1 MKVERILI
9 SVDLAREMLAK
20 NIGNRPLDRKHVL
33 FLANEMLE
41 GRWQENG
48 DTICFS
54 DDGMLLD
61 GQHRLS
67 AVVELGEPVW
77 MLVVRGLNAGVF
89 STKDVGKK
97 RTTAD
102 TLAVMGE
109 VNCKKTASALAVLDR
124 YMSGKMNSGICPR
137 TTQIEGLLSKYPAIR
152 ESVVFCEYTPLL
164 PVSHLVACHYLFAQK
179 DRETADKFIR
189 KMIDGNN
196 LDEGDPI
203 FILRKRLL
211 ENATSKKKHRA
222 HHMTALVI
230 KAWNLMRR
238 GKTRSVLIF
247 KESEESF
254 PIVV

>member
-1 MKVERILI
+1 MEVEEILI
-9 SVDLAREMLAK
+9 TVDIARAMLEK
-20 NIGNRPLDRKHVL
+20 NIGNRPLDRKHVI

-41 GRWQENG
+41 GRWKKNG

-54 DDGMLLD
+54 KDGMLLD

-67 AVVELGEPVW
+67 AIIMLGEPVS
-77 MLVVRGLNAGVF
+77 MLVVRGLNPEVF
-89 STKDVGKK
+89 STKDIGKK
-97 RTTAD
+97 RTPAD

-109 VNCKKTASALAVLDR
+109 INCKKTASALSVLER
-124 YMSGKMNSGICPR
+124 YMSGRMNSGSRLR
-137 TTQIEGLLSKYPAIR
+137 TTQIAELLSKYPDIR
-152 ESVVFCEYTPLL
+152 ESVAFCEYTPLL
-164 PVSHLVACHYLFAQK
+164 PASSLVACHYLFSQK
-179 DRETADKFIR
+179 DREAADKFVR

-247 KESEESF
+247 KEAEEEF
-254 PIVV
+254 PIVI